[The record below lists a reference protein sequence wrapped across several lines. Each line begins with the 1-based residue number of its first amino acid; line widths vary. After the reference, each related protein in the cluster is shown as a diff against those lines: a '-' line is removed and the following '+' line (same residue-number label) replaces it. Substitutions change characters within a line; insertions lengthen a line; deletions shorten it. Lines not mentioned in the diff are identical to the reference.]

1 MEQASTQRLLS
12 QANTQI
18 NNGQSA
24 EAAKLLY
31 TLVRQYPQCYKG
43 WLLFSRSLFEVGHIQ
58 EAVQIAQHAE
68 QVDPLQRQFQQ
79 IQRCMQQG
87 KLDDAAQLAKQML
100 GEQPHHPKACFTLAS
115 IALADQQP
123 EQSIELLV
131 PAVKEL
137 PANITLRK
145 LLSDS
150 YVRAGHYALAINA
163 AECLTRLDPGFESLW
178 NLLLLYFKYGQYNEL
193 LAACEQAPDQVT
205 RDCSKQ
211 SQIELIQGQVLRIL
225 GRREDSIRYIKAS
238 LQSNPQ
244 NTDAWWALAD
254 FKNYTFSEAEREQ
267 LARLQ
272 KAGLSAHSRC
282 RALFTAAKV
291 SEQDGD
297 STLTMA
303 LYNQANTLKAPHGFT
318 PQGICK
324 DLTAIR
330 HAYTPAALAGQAEST
345 INQATPIFI
354 VGLPRS
360 GTTLLEQML
369 ASHSQI
375 EGTLEQP
382 TLAAIERRMQR
393 YVRSH
398 YQKNLNDSL
407 ELISARDLT
416 SFGRA
421 YIEQGRL
428 FRQQHCAFFIDKQ
441 PFNFRH
447 TGLIHKILPKAV
459 IIDMRRNPMDC
470 GWSLFKQYFQ
480 SGVDFSYRLDHIG
493 TVYNAYV
500 DLMMHWQNVLP
511 ERVLTVNYEELVAAP
526 EQQLKRVFQH
536 IGLNYEPGCLA
547 YYNSDRAVH
556 TASSEQVREP
566 VNRNG
571 IGAWREFESGLD
583 ALKRSL
589 RPDILEKYRLFDG

>member
-31 TLVRQYPQCYKG
+31 TLVRQYPQCYEG
-43 WLLFSRSLFEVGHIQ
+43 WLLFSRSLFEVGHVQ

-68 QVDPLQRQFQQ
+68 QVDPLQHQFEQ

-87 KLDDAAQLAKQML
+87 KLEHAAQHARQML

-123 EQSIELLV
+123 EQSIDILV

-150 YVRAGHYALAINA
+150 YVGAGHYALAIDA
-163 AECLTRLDPGFESLW
+163 AEHLTKLDPCFESLW
-178 NLLLLYFKYGQYNEL
+178 NLLLLYFKYGQYKAL
-193 LAACEQAPDQVT
+193 LAVCDQA
-205 RDCSKQ
+205 RDYIASDRSKQ
-211 SQIELIQGQVLRIL
+211 SQLELIKGQVLRIL
-225 GRREDSIRYIKAS
+225 GRREESIRCLKAS
-238 LQSNPQ
+238 LQANPQ

-254 FKNYTFSEAEREQ
+254 FKNYTFSNAEREQ
-267 LARLQ
+267 LKSLQ
-272 KAGLSAHSRC
+272 KASLAGPDRC
-282 RALFTAAKV
+282 RALFTAAKI
-291 SEQDGD
+291 SEQGD
-297 STLTMA
+297 DSELTMA
-303 LYNQANTLKAPHGFT
+303 LYNQANQLKAPRGFT
-318 PQGICK
+318 PQNICNDFK
-324 DLTAIR
+324 ALR
-330 HAYTPAALAGQAEST
+330 QAYTPTALSVQAENT
-345 INQATPIFI
+345 QYQETPIFI

-360 GTTLLEQML
+360 GSTLLEQML

-382 TLAAIERRMQR
+382 TLAAIERRIQR
-393 YVRSH
+393 YVRGQ

-407 ELISARDLT
+407 ESISARDLT

-447 TGLIHKILPKAV
+447 TGLIHKLLPKAI

-480 SGVDFSYRLDHIG
+480 SGVDFSYRLEHIG

-500 DLMMHWQNVLP
+500 ELMMHWQNVLP

-526 EQQLKRVFQH
+526 ESQLKRVFQH
-536 IGLNYEPGCLA
+536 IGLNYEPGCLE

-571 IGAWREFESGLD
+571 IGTWREFESGLD

-589 RPDILEKYRLFDG
+589 RPDILEKYSFF

>member
-1 MEQASTQRLLS
+1 
-12 QANTQI
+12 
-18 NNGQSA
+18 
-24 EAAKLLY
+24 
-31 TLVRQYPQCYKG
+31 
-43 WLLFSRSLFEVGHIQ
+43 
-58 EAVQIAQHAE
+58 
-68 QVDPLQRQFQQ
+68 
-79 IQRCMQQG
+79 
-87 KLDDAAQLAKQML
+87 
-100 GEQPHHPKACFTLAS
+100 
-115 IALADQQP
+115 
-123 EQSIELLV
+123 
-131 PAVKEL
+131 
-137 PANITLRK
+137 
-145 LLSDS
+145 
-150 YVRAGHYALAINA
+150 
-163 AECLTRLDPGFESLW
+163 
-178 NLLLLYFKYGQYNEL
+178 
-193 LAACEQAPDQVT
+193 
-205 RDCSKQ
+205 
-211 SQIELIQGQVLRIL
+211 
-225 GRREDSIRYIKAS
+225 
-238 LQSNPQ
+238 
-244 NTDAWWALAD
+244 
-254 FKNYTFSEAEREQ
+254 
-267 LARLQ
+267 
-272 KAGLSAHSRC
+272 
-282 RALFTAAKV
+282 
-291 SEQDGD
+291 
-297 STLTMA
+297 MA